1 MEGYLQGFFISR
13 DFRRLKKSLLIKNPC
28 SCGGF
33 GFASPTLRII
43 IKPSP
48 DFRMPSSNITVF
60 ISYATE
66 DYDIAKRLYDDL
78 KQRCIVPWLD
88 RENLLPGQN
97 WRNEIPRVIREHDYF
112 LLLISSHSVNKRGF
126 IQKEQK
132 IALDLLDE
140 IPEDEIFIIPVRIDE
155 TQLRHENLKNIHW
168 ADLSDYDVGFE
179 KLLKVFQPHSH
190 DPAPNSPPHPRS
202 PQKPAVIAN
211 ISGLPATS
219 ADLFGRSRELEML
232 DSLWSS
238 PQKNIAVLV
247 AWGGVGKTSLVNKW
261 LSLMAVE
268 NFKGAERVF
277 GWSFYSQGAGEGKQ
291 ASADRFM
298 DAALRWFRDP
308 HPNEGDAIAKGK
320 RVAEFIH
327 RHKTLLILDGL
338 EPLQHPPGP
347 EEGRLKDTGLKALL
361 RSLAVQ
367 NSGLCVITTRL
378 WVDDLKSSLG
388 TSVEKMELGHL
399 APEDGAALLKHLG
412 VDGTER
418 ELRKA
423 SEEFDGHAL
432 ALTLLGTYLSTV
444 CGGDV
449 RKKDTIECLMTEE
462 DSHGSHARRMM
473 ESYEK
478 WMQTSEK
485 GRRELNILR
494 IMGLFDRPAESGA
507 VAALLKEPE
516 IRGLTDELQNISDVQ
531 WQFAIKN
538 LRDLRLILEKD
549 KDRPDSL
556 DCHPLIREHF
566 AEKLRNADPDAWK
579 QAHSRLY
586 EYYKN
591 LPEKKLPDTLEE
603 MEPLFAAVA
612 HGCMAGRHQEALD
625 DVYWERIKRKG
636 EHYSTGKLGAF
647 GSDLA
652 AVSHFFEV
660 LWTTPAE
667 GLSDMWKAGVL
678 NWAGFG
684 LRALGRL
691 REAAQ
696 PLQAVLEA
704 KIKAENWKD
713 SAISACNLSEL
724 WLTIGDVPQA
734 VSYARQSVEFA
745 DKSGDWGSKMM
756 FRTALADALHQATS
770 FSLSLEGEGQGEGEK
785 SDAHAPHPGP
795 LPKGERV
802 SGLSEA
808 LRLFAEAEAMQKEE
822 QPEYPFLYSLQGF
835 QYCDLLLTQGKYGEV
850 LERAEKALEI
860 VLNGSRN
867 LLDIA
872 LNNLSL
878 GKARLLQTQEQ
889 GSNDFTQAEAY
900 LHQAVDGLVKSGN
913 QDEVPRGLLTRAALY
928 RIKKEFDKA
937 HADLDEAFAIADRS
951 EMKLHLTDYHLESC
965 RVFLAENKPDR
976 AKQHLAAAK
985 KLIAQTGYHRRDK
998 EAEELAGVLLSEP
1011 GFTGLKD

>member
-1 MEGYLQGFFISR
+1 MPAENIS
-13 DFRRLKKSLLIKNPC
+13 
-28 SCGGF
+28 
-33 GFASPTLRII
+33 
-43 IKPSP
+43 
-48 DFRMPSSNITVF
+48 VF

-78 KQRCIVPWLD
+78 KQYGITPWLD
-88 RENLLPGQN
+88 RENLLVGQN
-97 WRNEIPRVIREHDYF
+97 WRQEIPRVIREHDYF
-112 LLLISSHSVNKRGF
+112 LLLISENSVSRRGY

-132 IALDLLDE
+132 IALDVLDE
-140 IPEDEIFIIPVRIDE
+140 FPDGDIFIIPVRIDGTE
-155 TQLRHENLKNIHW
+155 PLDERLRDLHW
-168 ADLSDYDVGFE
+168 TDLLSDYNAG
-179 KLLKVFQPHSH
+179 LNNILKVFENH
-190 DPAPNSPPHPRS
+190 DPSRSHAPRGNATGTLRVPYSGTSGRRASEPAFPRGAWERD
-202 PQKPAVIAN
+202 KTVIADT
-211 ISGLPATS
+211 SSLPPTS
-219 ADLFGRSRELEML
+219 ADLFGRDRELKML
-232 DSLWSS
+232 DSLWIS

-261 LSLMAVE
+261 LSLMAAE

-291 ASADRFM
+291 ASADRFI

-308 HPNEGDAIAKGK
+308 HPNEGDASAKGK
-320 RVAEFIH
+320 RLAEFIH

-388 TSVEKMELGHL
+388 TSVEKMELSHL

-418 ELRKA
+418 ELKKA

-449 RKKDTIECLMTEE
+449 RQKDTIECLMTEE
-462 DSHGSHARRMM
+462 DRHGSHARRMM

-516 IRGLTDELQNISDVQ
+516 IRGLTDSLLQADLPEKNGFFQKLFPRKNKRISETEF
-531 WQFAIKN
+531 WQKWQYAIQN

-591 LPEKKLPDTLEE
+591 LPEKELPDTLEE

-612 HGCMAGRHQEALD
+612 HGCMAGRHQEAHD
-625 DVYWERIKRKG
+625 DVWFDRIRRKN
-636 EHYSTGKLGAF
+636 EYYIVNQLGAF
-647 GSDLA
+647 GSFLA
-652 AVSHFFEV
+652 TLSNFFDKTWDKPTKNLKEDDIAV
-660 LWTTPAE
+660 
-667 GLSDMWKAGVL
+667 VL
-678 NWAGFG
+678 NGAGAG

-696 PLQAVLEA
+696 PIHAGMEA
-704 KIKAENWKD
+704 SVKQEDWKGAAQD
-713 SAISACNLSEL
+713 AGNLSEL
-724 WLTIGDVPQA
+724 WLTIGDVAQA
-734 VSYARQSVEFA
+734 VSYARQSLEFA
-745 DKSGDWGSKMM
+745 DKSGDDPTRM
-756 FRTALADALHQATS
+756 FYRNGLANMLHQANHIS
-770 FSLSLEGEGQGEGEK
+770 ESQRLFEE
-785 SDAHAPHPGP
+785 
-795 LPKGERV
+795 
-802 SGLSEA
+802 SEA
-808 LRLFAEAEAMQKEE
+808 IQKQI
-822 QPEYPFLYSLQGF
+822 QPQYPFLYSLQGF

-850 LERAEKALEI
+850 LERASETIKI
-860 VLNGSRN
+860 GIRN
-867 LLDIA
+867 NWLLDIA
-872 LNNLSL
+872 LDHLSL

-889 GSNDFTQAEAY
+889 GSNDFTQADAY
-900 LHQAVDGLVKSGN
+900 LHQAVDGLVKAGT
-913 QDEVPRGLLTRAALY
+913 QDYLPRGYLARAALY
-928 RIKKEFDKA
+928 RIKKQFANA
-937 HADLDEAFAIADRS
+937 HADLDEAFEIADRS
-951 EMKLHLTDYHLESC
+951 EMKLYLTDYHLESC
-965 RVFLAENKPDR
+965 RLCLAENNPDR
-976 AKQHLAAAK
+976 AKEHLAAAK
-985 KLIAQTGYHRRDK
+985 ELIAQTGYHRRDK
-998 EAEELAGVLLSEP
+998 EAEELAGALLSEP
-1011 GFTGLKD
+1011 